1 MQKTHKNTYLPWIV
15 CLSSALFF
23 FYEHIQMQMFNSIS
37 TDLMR
42 DFSLNA
48 KQLGY
53 LSATYLLADVIF
65 LLPAGLLL
73 DRFST
78 HTIIL
83 SALALAVFS
92 TFLFAMSHSVW
103 VVGIC
108 HFFAGIGNAVS
119 FLSCT
124 RLASRWFSP
133 KQMGLVI
140 GVIVTFALLGGMVA
154 QTPLVLLNKAFGWR
168 ASMLWIA
175 GLGVV
180 IIFIVMRYVRDYPKG
195 YEKTHNKEQQ
205 QLQSVGL
212 TKGIMQAVGNFQN
225 WLCGIYACFLNLPNM
240 LLGALWGNVYLTQVE
255 KLNAVQ
261 AGNIIIIM
269 FFGMLVGG
277 PVLGYISDRMGQRR
291 IPMIVC
297 GFLSLFV
304 MVTITIFHSIGVWPL
319 VFLFFALGFFTA
331 GQVLS
336 YPVIAESNPRIFIGA
351 AMGLG
356 SILTMGGAGL
366 FQPIFGWVMDMN
378 WQGAMVGHTR
388 LYPI

>member
-1 MQKTHKNTYLPWIV
+1 MQKKNENKYLPWIV

-42 DFSLNA
+42 DFSLNG

-53 LSATYLLADVIF
+53 LSATYLLAGVIF
-65 LLPAGLLL
+65 LLPTGLLL

-78 HTIIL
+78 HKIVL

-103 VVGIC
+103 IIGIC
-108 HFFAGIGNAVS
+108 HFLAGIGNAVS
-119 FLSCT
+119 FLSCA
-124 RLASRWFSP
+124 RLASRWFFA

-168 ASMLWIA
+168 ISMLWIA
-175 GLGVV
+175 ALGMV
-180 IIFIVMRYVRDYPKG
+180 ILFIVMRYVRDYPEG
-195 YEKTHNKEQQ
+195 YEQMHDKEQQ

-212 TKGIMQAVGNFQN
+212 TKGIVQAVGNCQN

-255 KLNAVQ
+255 KLDGVQ
-261 AGNIIIIM
+261 AGNIIIVM
-269 FFGMLVGG
+269 FFGMLVGS
-277 PVLGYISDRMGQRR
+277 PVLGYISDRMCQRR

-304 MVTITIFHSIGVWPL
+304 MVIIILFNSIGVWP
-319 VFLFFALGFFTA
+319 
-331 GQVLS
+331 
-336 YPVIAESNPRIFIGA
+336 
-351 AMGLG
+351 
-356 SILTMGGAGL
+356 
-366 FQPIFGWVMDMN
+366 
-378 WQGAMVGHTR
+378 
-388 LYPI
+388 